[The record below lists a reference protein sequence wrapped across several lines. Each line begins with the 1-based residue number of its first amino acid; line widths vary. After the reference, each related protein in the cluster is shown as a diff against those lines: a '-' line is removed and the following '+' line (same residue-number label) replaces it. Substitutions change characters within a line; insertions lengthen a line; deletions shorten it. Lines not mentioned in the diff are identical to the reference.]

1 MSPSFSDRY
10 GSVLRN
16 GLFALQFL
24 LAVMLLL
31 RDSLEIPSWLQ
42 WMGRT
47 HPLFLHFP
55 IAFLLLLIV
64 VEAFE
69 RKWSSKP
76 GLRQLVDWLWPHAAL
91 LATLTAISGLIL
103 SLEGGYDETTLDRHK
118 WLGSLTAFLSY
129 AGYLTFVGRRFPR
142 PVGQAVLAACTF
154 TLLWGSHLG
163 GTLTHGDDF
172 LSPVPEVE
180 MVKNRISVTD
190 SSAVFASAVRP
201 VLEAKCMSCHNDRKA
216 KDGFNMAQTAL
227 LLQGGE
233 EGPPWVAGRPDSSLM
248 IRRIL
253 LALEDD
259 RHMPPKGKPQLTPQE
274 IELLHRWIADGAD
287 LKKTFRDYPSTDSFA
302 VFAKAVAGVGAEK
315 MQMGRSYAFPPA
327 DAKLVAK
334 LNNPYRVVVPV
345 DRGSPALDLSFFIG
359 SQYKPAHLEE
369 CLPIAGQVVSV
380 SLRNIP
386 AGDEAVDVLSK
397 FPHLEK
403 LSLAGTNVSG
413 KTLGKLAACRNLE
426 SVSLSQTKADMTAME
441 SLAALPSMKKVYLWR
456 TAVGREQ
463 IAALRERFKGIS
475 WEDGMDSESMDTLSL
490 TPPMMVKPEIQVFE
504 TGDGLKLRHPMQGV
518 TIRYTLDGNDP
529 DSTTSPVYQ
538 GPIPVKGPTRVKA
551 RAVMPGWLASGVS
564 EYTVFSRGISPV
576 GAELMTEPDRRY
588 RSQGAQSLM
597 DGLKGESN
605 NTLLNWLGYR
615 EAPFKARFSMSGK
628 DTVERVV
635 LSMADNHGS
644 YIMPPIRI
652 TVLAG
657 SDSSS
662 MKPVGALV
670 PPQPAKYGPV
680 VNRAYIVDIR
690 PGPYRYILVKADPVS
705 SLPGWHNGR
714 KDKGWVF
721 VDEVFFE

>member
-1 MSPSFSDRY
+1 MSPAFSDRY

-129 AGYLTFVGRRFPR
+129 AGYLTFVGRRLPR

-248 IRRIL
+248 IRRIM

-287 LKKTFRDYPSTDSFA
+287 LAKTFRDYSPTDSFA
-302 VFAKAVAGVGAEK
+302 VFAKSLAGGIADARP
-315 MQMGRSYAFPPA
+315 MGRSYGFPPA
-327 DAKLVAK
+327 DAKLVTR
-334 LNNPYRVVVPV
+334 LNNPYRVVAPV

-359 SQYKPAHLEE
+359 SQYKPVHLEE
-369 CLPIAGQVVSV
+369 CLPIAEQVVSV

-386 AGDEAVDVLSK
+386 AGDEAVEVLSK
-397 FPHLEK
+397 FPNLER
-403 LSLAGTNVSG
+403 LSLAGSNVSG
-413 KTLGKLAACRNLE
+413 KTLGKLASCGKLE
-426 SVSLSQTKADMTAME
+426 SVSLSQTKVDMAAME
-441 SLAALPSMKKVYLWR
+441 TLAGLPALKKVFLWK
-456 TAVGREQ
+456 TSVGREQ
-463 IAALRERFKGIS
+463 VAALRQSHPGIT
-475 WEDGMDSESMDTLSL
+475 WEDGIAAESLDVIAL
-490 TPPMMVKPEIQVFE
+490 TPPLMVKPEVQVFAAGE
-504 TGDGLKLRHPMQGV
+504 GFMIRHPMKGV
-518 TIRYTLDGNDP
+518 TIRYTLDGKDP
-529 DSTTSPVYQ
+529 DSTTSPVFKD
-538 GPIPVKGPTRVKA
+538 PIPVKGPTRVKA
-551 RAVMPGWLASGVS
+551 RAVMDGWLASPVA
-564 EYTVFSRGISPV
+564 EFTVYARGIPPES
-576 GAELMTEPDRRY
+576 ATLLTQPDKRY
-588 RSQGAQSLM
+588 LSQGAPSLF
-597 DGLKGESN
+597 DGLKGESRN
-605 NTLLNWLGYR
+605 ALINWLGFR
-615 EAPFKARFSMSGK
+615 DAPFKAHFRMSGR
-628 DTVERVV
+628 DTVRRVV

-644 YIMPPIRI
+644 YIMPPARI
-652 TVLAG
+652 TVYAG
-657 SDSSS
+657 QDSSN
-662 MKPVGALV
+662 MRPVGSLT
-670 PPQPAKYGPV
+670 PPQPKKYGPV
-680 VNRAYIVDIR
+680 VNRAYIVDIK
-690 PGPYRYILVKADPVS
+690 PGTHRHIMVQADPVS
-705 SLPGWHNGR
+705 SLPAWHNGR

>member
-227 LLQGGE
+227 LMQGGE

-259 RHMPPKGKPQLTPQE
+259 RHMPPKGKPQMTPQE

-369 CLPIAGQVVSV
+369 CLPLAGQVVSV

-441 SLAALPSMKKVYLWR
+441 SLAALPSMKKVYLWK
-456 TAVGREQ
+456 TSVGREQ
-463 IAALRERFKGIS
+463 VEAMRKKHPGIT
-475 WEDGMDSESMDTLSL
+475 WEDGVAAESLDVIAL
-490 TPPMMVKPEIQVFE
+490 TPPLMVKPEVQVFAAGE
-504 TGDGLKLRHPMQGV
+504 GFTMRHPMKGV
-518 TIRYTLDGNDP
+518 TIRYTLDGSDP
-529 DSTTSPVYQ
+529 DTSTSPVFQ
-538 GPIPVKGPTRVKA
+538 GGIPVKGPTRIKA
-551 RAVMPGWLASGVS
+551 RAVMDGWLASPVA
-564 EYTVFSRGISPV
+564 EFTVYARGIP
-576 GAELMTEPDRRY
+576 AENSTLLTEPDKRY
-588 RSQGAQSLM
+588 LSQGARSLH
-597 DGLKGESN
+597 DGLKGESRN
-605 NTLLNWLGYR
+605 ALINWLGFKD
-615 EAPFKARFSMSGK
+615 APFKAHFRMNGR
-628 DTVERVV
+628 DTIRRVV
-635 LSMADNHGS
+635 LSMADNHFS
-644 YIMPPIRI
+644 YIMPPLRI
-652 TVLAG
+652 TVYAG

-662 MKPVGALV
+662 LKPVGSLT
-670 PPQPAKYGPV
+670 PPQPVKYGPV
-680 VNRAYIVDIR
+680 VNRAYIVEIS
-690 PGPYRYILVKADPVS
+690 PGDYRHLRVQADPVS
-705 SLPGWHNGR
+705 SLPAWHRGH

-721 VDEVFFE
+721 VDEVFFD